1 MEASMKTDYNEL
13 LPFWVHFNIAEL
25 DELHIIKKDM
35 AKKLFA
41 KGLMKKKLIG
51 NKVHVT
57 RIELIRYLESEENE
71 EN

>member
-35 AKKLFA
+35 AKNYLQ
-41 KGLMKKKLIG
+41 KGL
-51 NKVHVT
+51 
-57 RIELIRYLESEENE
+57 
-71 EN
+71 